1 MVSRAAAAAYSTEQ
15 CKGCRMS
22 RDSDVANTIEVLL
35 SSGKCL
41 MLAAG
46 SLTECQEWLQSMCQ
60 AVSQQTGVS
69 QSTSQSVSVF
79 LLTEP
84 RTHAIVFM
92 FLFTNPTNRKFSVK
106 AVF

>member
-1 MVSRAAAAAYSTEQ
+1 MPDAGRQQSHRVPGVAAEHVPGRVAADRGEP
-15 CKGCRMS
+15 
-22 RDSDVANTIEVLL
+22 VN
-35 SSGKCL
+35 
-41 MLAAG
+41 
-46 SLTECQEWLQSMCQ
+46 
-60 AVSQQTGVS
+60 
-69 QSTSQSVSVF
+69 QSVSVF